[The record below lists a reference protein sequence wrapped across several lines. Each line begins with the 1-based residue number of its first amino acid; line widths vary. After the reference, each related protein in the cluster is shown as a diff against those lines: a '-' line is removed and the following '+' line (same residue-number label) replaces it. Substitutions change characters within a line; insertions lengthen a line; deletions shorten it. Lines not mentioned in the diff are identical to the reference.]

1 MADVIKKINDRM
13 DHLQLLMEGQA
24 HLDRPEYVLDVMDT
38 ITKFWSVMT
47 EDDKEYV
54 QIARSALEDRKP
66 WTV

>member
-38 ITKFWSVMT
+38 ITKFWSAMT
-47 EDDKEYV
+47 EEDKEYV

-66 WTV
+66 WVV